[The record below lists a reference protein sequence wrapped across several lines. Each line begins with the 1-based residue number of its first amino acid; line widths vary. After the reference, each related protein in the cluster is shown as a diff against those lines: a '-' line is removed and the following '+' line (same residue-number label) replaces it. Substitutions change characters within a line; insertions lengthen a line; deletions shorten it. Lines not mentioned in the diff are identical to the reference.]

1 MPFESSCLPN
11 IRRRSRWLKILP
23 NDCPRKPFCLF
34 ALSRTVLFRA
44 PWIFFVLW
52 ENHGSRFSDKRVTMV
67 VCPVDGRYGFY
78 ALSDLAFKL
87 LHIDIYKQE
96 DYVVFV
102 SRSRGIC
109 KIICTDE
116 CGTTLITRKLHKGRF
131 ERLLMQAQGP
141 AAMTVTPQMLADFI
155 NGKPLFVKRESLWQG

>member
-52 ENHGSRFSDKRVTMV
+52 ENHGSRFSDKRVTMA
-67 VCPVDGRYGFY
+67 VCPADKRYGFY
-78 ALSDLAFKL
+78 AFFEVFSKSCALTLIIRRLCRLSF
-87 LHIDIYKQE
+87 
-96 DYVVFV
+96 VFV

-109 KIICTDE
+109 RIIDTDQCSSPAGSIKTIRMSADE
-116 CGTTLITRKLHKGRF
+116 SAIPVSLKRPANFIVKTTIGSRSSPCR
-131 ERLLMQAQGP
+131 
-141 AAMTVTPQMLADFI
+141 
-155 NGKPLFVKRESLWQG
+155 

>member
-52 ENHGSRFSDKRVTMV
+52 ENHGSRFSDNRVTMAFMRSLRSSAKS
-67 VCPVDGRYGFY
+67 C
-78 ALSDLAFKL
+78 ALTLIIRRLCRLSF
-87 LHIDIYKQE
+87 
-96 DYVVFV
+96 VFV

-109 KIICTDE
+109 RIIDTDQCSSPAGSIKTIRMSADE
-116 CGTTLITRKLHKGRF
+116 SAIPVSLKRPANFIVKTTIGSRSSPCR
-131 ERLLMQAQGP
+131 
-141 AAMTVTPQMLADFI
+141 
-155 NGKPLFVKRESLWQG
+155 

>member
-1 MPFESSCLPN
+1 MA
-11 IRRRSRWLKILP
+11 I
-23 NDCPRKPFCLF
+23 D
-34 ALSRTVLFRA
+34 
-44 PWIFFVLW
+44 
-52 ENHGSRFSDKRVTMV
+52 FSDKRVTMV

-116 CGTTLITRKLHKGRF
+116 CGTTLITRRLHKGRF

-141 AAMTVTPQMLADFI
+141 AAISITPQMLADFI
-155 NGKPLFVKRESLWQG
+155 NGKPLFVKRESLWQGQLNEQKSAFVTALHWLAAEAFIGRCKTAYFP

>member
-1 MPFESSCLPN
+1 MRSLRSSAKSCALTLI
-11 IRRRSRWLKILP
+11 IRRLCR
-23 NDCPRKPFCLF
+23 
-34 ALSRTVLFRA
+34 LSF
-44 PWIFFVLW
+44 
-52 ENHGSRFSDKRVTMV
+52 
-67 VCPVDGRYGFY
+67 
-78 ALSDLAFKL
+78 
-87 LHIDIYKQE
+87 
-96 DYVVFV
+96 VFV